1 MPMGRTKTH
10 DRTLKSILIAG
21 IALSCF
27 YWVCESF
34 MFFFL
39 APEANFIQ
47 HLLGPDMFNTWTRL
61 LVLCLFAI
69 FGSHIQYTID
79 KERAADEALRESE
92 AKYRVIIESIEEGVF
107 EADLS
112 GQLTF
117 FNSPLCRILGY
128 TALELRRMNMA
139 DFTAPESQAAAEPV
153 LQNIERSGGSAAIH
167 DYTVVQSDGRPRRLE
182 LSVART
188 TDAAGRPTG
197 FRGVARDVTERLNA
211 DLEKKKLEAQLQTA
225 QKMEAIGT
233 LAGGIA
239 HDFNNILMGIQGNA
253 SLLEMR
259 LDATHPGREKI
270 KNIEKYVESGTELS
284 RQLLGFA
291 RRGKYNVKASDIND
305 IIDKT
310 SSMFA
315 RTRKEIR
322 VRTQLADGAWAV
334 EVDRGQIEQ
343 ALLNLYIN
351 ALQAMPEGGEL
362 YLATENLTLDENY
375 VRPYSVK
382 AGPFVKVTVADTGV
396 GIARED
402 LSRIFEP
409 FFTTKEMGRGTGLG
423 LASVYGIVKSHGGH
437 INVYSEP
444 GQGTTF
450 NFYLPASAREVV
462 QPIESADTALR
473 RGSETV
479 LLIDDEEMILDVGSG
494 LLHELGYTVVTA
506 LSGPEA
512 LEIYTARQA
521 EIAMVVMDM
530 IMPGMG
536 GGETFDRLK
545 EINPAVR
552 VLLCSGYSINGQAS
566 HIMERGCDGFIQKPF
581 NMQQL
586 SVKMREILDR

>member
-1 MPMGRTKTH
+1 MLFS
-10 DRTLKSILIAG
+10 DRTS
-21 IALSCF
+21 S
-27 YWVCESF
+27 
-34 MFFFL
+34 
-39 APEANFIQ
+39 
-47 HLLGPDMFNTWTRL
+47 T
-61 LVLCLFAI
+61 
-69 FGSHIQYTID
+69 TIN
-79 KERAADEALRESE
+79 KEREADEALRESE
-92 AKYRVIIESIEEGVF
+92 SKYRTILESIEEGVF
-107 EADLS
+107 EIDLT

-128 TALELRRMNMA
+128 PALDLQRMNLSDFTSLEGEPGAEPILRR
-139 DFTAPESQAAAEPV
+139 
-153 LQNIERSGGSAAIH
+153 IEHGGAAAIH
-167 DYTVVQSDGRPRRLE
+167 DFAVVQGDGRQKQLE
-182 LSVART
+182 LSVAPIV
-188 TDAAGRPTG
+188 DGGCSTG
-197 FRGVARDVTERLNA
+197 FRCVARDVTERLNS

-253 SLLEMR
+253 SLLEMK
-259 LDATHPGREKI
+259 LDPSHPGREKI
-270 KNIEKYVESGTELS
+270 RNIEKYVESGTELS

-291 RRGKYNVKASDIND
+291 RRGKYNVKATDIND

-322 VRTQLADGAWAV
+322 VRPQLAGDAWTV

-351 ALQAMPEGGEL
+351 AWQAMPDGGEL
-362 YLATENLTLDENY
+362 YLATENLILDENY
-375 VRPYSVK
+375 ARPYSVK
-382 AGPFVKVTVADTGV
+382 AGAYVKVTVSDTGV
-396 GIARED
+396 GIARKD
-402 LSRIFEP
+402 LGRIFEP

-450 NFYLPASAREVV
+450 TFYLPASQREVV
-462 QPIESADTALR
+462 EEAAPVDAALR
-473 RGSETV
+473 RGKET
-479 LLIDDEEMILDVGSG
+479 LLLVDDEPMILDVGRG
-494 LLHELGYTVVTA
+494 LLSELGYRVITTEN
-506 LSGPEA
+506 GQEA
-512 LEIYTARQA
+512 VEIYRSRQT
-521 EIAMVVMDM
+521 EIQMVVMDM

-545 EINPAVR
+545 EINSGVK
-552 VLLCSGYSINGQAS
+552 VLLSSGYSINGQAAS
-566 HIMERGCDGFIQKPF
+566 ILERGCDGFIQKPF

-586 SVKMREILDR
+586 SVKVREILDR